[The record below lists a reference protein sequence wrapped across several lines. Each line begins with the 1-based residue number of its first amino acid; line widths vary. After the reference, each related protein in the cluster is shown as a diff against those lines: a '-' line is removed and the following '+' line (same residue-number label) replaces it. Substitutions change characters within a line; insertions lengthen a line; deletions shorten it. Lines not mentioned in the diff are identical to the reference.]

1 MRNALT
7 GHSNAKAL
15 TVTLRSPR
23 TPAGGPLLEPKRDQH
38 GWRQRVPILSERKG
52 VHRVNATTYLTCNTH
67 TAAAVLTQGDFI
79 N

>member
-52 VHRVNATTYLTCNTH
+52 EI
-67 TAAAVLTQGDFI
+67 TAKSCLSQRRPAGLSQVVQEVI
-79 N
+79 